1 MSETQVISHG
11 EWRRAGAFTL
21 LFFLPGKED
30 ACMADGSCEIQYE
43 TRIEPSCETLLMC
56 IVAMLRDGVRSGGGI
71 GDSIRR
77 LSSTVS

>member
-1 MSETQVISHG
+1 MENERTESIS
-11 EWRRAGAFTL
+11 
-21 LFFLPGKED
+21 LFCSFVLGKED
-30 ACMADGSCEIQYE
+30 VCMADGSCEIQYE

>member
-1 MSETQVISHG
+1 
-11 EWRRAGAFTL
+11 
-21 LFFLPGKED
+21 
-30 ACMADGSCEIQYE
+30 MADGTCEIQYE